1 MWRNAVDLTDSWDR
15 VYKVIRIYGDNS
27 GNFLEAAGPGHWND
41 ADEVCLRLYHRS
53 YTGIIVVSFGFSESS
68 DGLFN
73 QSLVD
78 MKFSLSI
85 LMKNMFCLHN
95 DRSSVIGSI

>member
-53 YTGIIVVSFGFSESS
+53 YTGIIVVSFVRIIRLTFRS
-68 DGLFN
+68 
-73 QSLVD
+73 VD
-78 MKFSLSI
+78 IKFSLSI
-85 LMKNMFCLHN
+85 SMENMFCLHN
-95 DRSSVIGSI
+95 ERSSVIGSI